1 LVEGNRRTSDVRP
14 DATILGDQR
23 SADVSSGHV
32 VSSAAIKWRATLEV
46 SVGTS
51 LTQRERPTLLWME
64 CGACSGESMAILGAG
79 GPDTLPDFLDR
90 HHVQLLWHPSL
101 SPEPPSEVA
110 GVIEQIVAGEQDL
123 TLLCVEGSIIN
134 GPDGT
139 GLFDT
144 FEGRPKRDVV
154 AALCHRAEYVIAMG
168 SCAAF
173 GGIPAAP
180 PNPSESVGLQFT
192 NARPGGLLDSG
203 WRSRSGLPV
212 LNLSGCPVDSATM
225 IETMGLLLDGQ
236 LLDLNRYQQPSTV
249 RPCLA
254 TALEHKCATADKVG
268 YVCYGCIS
276 ARFPVNRALFRHH
289 PVGTEIP
296 VRSEPDL
303 QGAAL

>member
-1 LVEGNRRTSDVRP
+1 M
-14 DATILGDQR
+14 
-23 SADVSSGHV
+23 
-32 VSSAAIKWRATLEV
+32 
-46 SVGTS
+46 GTS
-51 LTQRERPTLLWME
+51 LTERERPTLLWME

-79 GPDTLPDFLDR
+79 GSDTLPDFLDR

-101 SPEPPSEVA
+101 SPEPSSEVA
-110 GVIEQIVAGEQDL
+110 GVIERIVAGEQYL

-144 FEGRPKRDVV
+144 FDGRPKRDVV
-154 AALCHRAEYVIAMG
+154 AALCRRAEYVIAMG

-203 WRSRSGLPV
+203 WRSKSGLPV
-212 LNLSGCPVDSATM
+212 VNLSGCPADAATM
-225 IETMGLLLDGQ
+225 IETMGLLLQGQ
-236 LLDLNRYQQPSTV
+236 PLDLNRYQQPSTV

-289 PVGTEIP
+289 PVGTEVP
-296 VRSEPDL
+296 VRSEPDRK
-303 QGAAL
+303 GVAL

>member
-1 LVEGNRRTSDVRP
+1 
-14 DATILGDQR
+14 
-23 SADVSSGHV
+23 
-32 VSSAAIKWRATLEV
+32 
-46 SVGTS
+46 
-51 LTQRERPTLLWME
+51 
-64 CGACSGESMAILGAG
+64 MAILGAG

-110 GVIEQIVAGEQDL
+110 GVIEQIVAGEQYL

-203 WRSRSGLPV
+203 WRSKSGLPV
-212 LNLSGCPVDSATM
+212 VNLSGCPVDSATM
-225 IETMGLLLDGQ
+225 IETMGLLLEGQ
-236 LLDLNRYQQPSTV
+236 LLDLNRYQQPPTV
-249 RPCLA
+249 RPLS
-254 TALEHKCATADKVG
+254 G
-268 YVCYGCIS
+268 YRS
-276 ARFPVNRALFRHH
+276 RA
-289 PVGTEIP
+289 
-296 VRSEPDL
+296 
-303 QGAAL
+303 

>member
-1 LVEGNRRTSDVRP
+1 MVTAPSED
-14 DATILGDQR
+14 
-23 SADVSSGHV
+23 
-32 VSSAAIKWRATLEV
+32 
-46 SVGTS
+46 
-51 LTQRERPTLLWME
+51 ERPTLLWME

-79 GPDTLPDFLDR
+79 GPAETADTLPDFLDR
-90 HHVQLLWHPSL
+90 RGVRLLWHPPL
-101 SPEPPSEVA
+101 SPESPRELA
-110 GVIEQIVAGEQDL
+110 GMIEGVVAGEQNL

-144 FEGRPKRDVV
+144 FDGAPKRDVV
-154 AALCHRAEYVIAMG
+154 AALCDRAEFVIAMG

-192 NARPGGLLDSG
+192 NARAGGLLDPE

-212 LNLSGCPVDSATM
+212 INLSGCPVDAATM

-236 LLDLNRYQQPSTV
+236 IPELNRHQQPSTV

-254 TALEHKCATADKVG
+254 DVVERKCATAEKVG
-268 YVCYGCIS
+268 YACYGCIG
-276 ARFPVNRALFRHH
+276 AKFPVNRALFRHR
-289 PVGTEIP
+289 PM
-296 VRSEPDL
+296 RSEDKL
-303 QGAAL
+303 AA